1 MVGRQVHG
9 TSPDTVSSTLLHL
22 VLGRVCIS
30 DIQLGGQPLVYVDTQ
45 EAGHIDTVEFVF
57 VRYQNAVLTGISQ
70 A

>member
-9 TSPDTVSSTLLHL
+9 TSPDTVSSALLHF
-22 VLGRVCIS
+22 VLSGVRVS